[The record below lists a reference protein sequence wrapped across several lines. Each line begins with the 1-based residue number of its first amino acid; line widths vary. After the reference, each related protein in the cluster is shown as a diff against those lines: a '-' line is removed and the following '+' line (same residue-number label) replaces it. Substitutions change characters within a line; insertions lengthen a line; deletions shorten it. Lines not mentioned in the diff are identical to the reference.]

1 MKYFILFLMLSFTF
15 SCKDD
20 NSSQHNIVS
29 ENSYTLESK
38 SIDILQNIEG
48 QNYLRNVIIQTPNNI
63 EEERAY
69 PIVFAFHG
77 RGGNNVSWINKLNF
91 FTITG
96 EFIGVYPQGFLES
109 WNLGAEPSKADDIEF
124 VNLIIDELQN
134 YDNLDFER
142 IYAIGTSNGAG
153 MVNKLALE
161 TNHFKAISP
170 VVSQLIESLQFS
182 ETTQPTSVF
191 QINGAADTTVPI
203 EGGLRMGHNFL
214 DAYESAS
221 LWASEFNCNDSPVI
235 IYLGDDTL
243 YVFESCDEDKE
254 IQYLRI
260 ENGEHNLHWGPGS
273 QQLFQQIWD
282 FLKRF

>member
-1 MKYFILFLMLSFTF
+1 MLSFTF

-20 NSSQHNIVS
+20 NSSQYNTVS

-109 WNLGAEPSKADDIEF
+109 WNLGTEPSKADDIEF

-191 QINGAADTTVPI
+191 QIN
-203 EGGLRMGHNFL
+203 
-214 DAYESAS
+214 
-221 LWASEFNCNDSPVI
+221 
-235 IYLGDDTL
+235 
-243 YVFESCDEDKE
+243 
-254 IQYLRI
+254 
-260 ENGEHNLHWGPGS
+260 
-273 QQLFQQIWD
+273 
-282 FLKRF
+282 

>member
-1 MKYFILFLMLSFTF
+1 MKYFILFFILSLTF

-20 NSSQHNIVS
+20 NSSQYNTVS

-91 FTITG
+91 FTLTG

-109 WNLGAEPSKADDIEF
+109 WNLGTEPSKADDVEF

-191 QINGAADTTVPI
+191 QINGAADTTIPI

-214 DAYESAS
+214 EHMT
-221 LWASEFNCNDSPVI
+221 VQ
-235 IYLGDDTL
+235 
-243 YVFESCDEDKE
+243 VFG
-254 IQYLRI
+254 LV
-260 ENGEHNLHWGPGS
+260 NLIVMIH
-273 QQLFQQIWD
+273 
-282 FLKRF
+282 R